1 MPISDFPSIPGEKF
15 ISAAEAVEMV
25 MDRFRS
31 CGCTVAEISAWLS
44 GLARDGKLKLW
55 WTNRSPEQSNGKA
68 LYLAGEDRIL
78 VPGFPMAWAV
88 DELDWNAGTLRRR
101 LRVPMLDWARLTPEE
116 RLAFHDPKFDGPW
129 EPRERGTA
137 ELRYP
142 FQVERAELVAIL
154 NAVPGPLSDAAGI
167 SIRDLMHRPSPAGAP
182 GVGAVA
188 QITRIAAVVP
198 GSGSAE
204 RATRSQARKADPRN
218 KSEAMLKGL
227 ERALNS
233 GALLEGQRATLKAA
247 YRAMLYALGHK
258 LPPTG
263 MGEDA
268 FAKHCKPWLREHGI
282 YG

>member
-167 SIRDLMHRPSPAGAP
+167 SIRDFDAPSQPRRSAWGRGRRAYHAHRRCG
-182 GVGAVA
+182 
-188 QITRIAAVVP
+188 TRFRF
-198 GSGSAE
+198 G
-204 RATRSQARKADPRN
+204 RAS
-218 KSEAMLKGL
+218 
-227 ERALNS
+227 
-233 GALLEGQRATLKAA
+233 
-247 YRAMLYALGHK
+247 
-258 LPPTG
+258 
-263 MGEDA
+263 DA
-268 FAKHCKPWLREHGI
+268 
-282 YG
+282 

>member
-204 RATRSQARKADPRN
+204 RATRSQARKADPR
-218 KSEAMLKGL
+218 KQERGDAQGARTRLELRCASRGAASDAKGGVQGD
-227 ERALNS
+227 ALC
-233 GALLEGQRATLKAA
+233 AR
-247 YRAMLYALGHK
+247 
-258 LPPTG
+258 P
-263 MGEDA
+263 
-268 FAKHCKPWLREHGI
+268 
-282 YG
+282 